1 MLIKD
6 MINDYINWTGTRR
19 ELISLINLFE
29 KQNPKLYKMFSKQIG
44 EYSPVNDR
52 RIQQFIDEGII
63 PKPVFE
69 NKKFI
74 YDFKH
79 LVRYLSGV
87 ILRNKGYPMKIIRE
101 NLDVNEFKFLKN
113 ELIQGNTDDK
123 FLQKQ
128 KLENINL
135 SERLKKLGRNEGRVL
150 DVSQKKFAVTPW
162 FSVMVNENKLRN
174 LNEKDIDTLLEA
186 LSNSLKKNLKRK

>member
-6 MINDYINWTGTRR
+6 MIDDYINWTGTRR

-44 EYSPVNDR
+44 KYSPVNDR

-63 PKPVFE
+63 PKPVFQ

-101 NLDVNEFKFLKN
+101 NLDVNEFKFLKD

-174 LNEKDIDTLLEA
+174 LNEKDVDTLLEA